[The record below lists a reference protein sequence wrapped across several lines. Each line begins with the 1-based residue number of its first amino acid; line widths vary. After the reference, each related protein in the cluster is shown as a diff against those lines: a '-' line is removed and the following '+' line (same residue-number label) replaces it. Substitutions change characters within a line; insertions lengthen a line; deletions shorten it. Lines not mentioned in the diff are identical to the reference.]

1 MRKGGEIGRED
12 GEKRKEERKEDNVRK
27 MVECVPILSTYQPVY
42 HGSLSRY
49 TTIYSV
55 LPV

>member
-27 MVECVPILSTYQPVY
+27 MVECVPISTYQY